1 MRELHEAERLEQIRD
16 RPQHLNLLVGGLVDT
31 GADDREGRMVLS
43 QPQGD
48 SKRLRVGR
56 LDDEDVRFGHPKA
69 FEERRL
75 VTEASYDRRIQPPNV
90 VVGFDDQEK
99 SHDHVVVDGRM
110 FSRVG

>member
-1 MRELHEAERLEQIRD
+1 
-16 RPQHLNLLVGGLVDT
+16 
-31 GADDREGRMVLS
+31 
-43 QPQGD
+43 
-48 SKRLRVGR
+48 
-56 LDDEDVRFGHPKA
+56 
-69 FEERRL
+69 